1 MLTCARSACVT
12 TGSLKELPE
21 HWRTA
26 AFRQQGALHCMRD
39 HHKHAV
45 MVAVAVE
52 VGESEIAAD
61 HQIERATWW
70 RRADVVAR
78 RPALGRRALVRAAL
92 AGFDRASGLGSGSG
106 SARTMLL

>member
-39 HHKHAV
+39 HHKQAV

-52 VGESEIAAD
+52 VARSRPRSRRDYRNRGHRRLLTGDRGLAASRLPD
-61 HQIERATWW
+61 
-70 RRADVVAR
+70 
-78 RPALGRRALVRAAL
+78 G
-92 AGFDRASGLGSGSG
+92 
-106 SARTMLL
+106 